1 MGPVES
7 ELRKALARR
16 MPPAGFTSRLME
28 EFRAEPSPRRMPWR
42 WVAAGAMA
50 ASLSLG
56 VFMQK
61 QHSDRQALIEARQA
75 EAELLMS
82 LQLAGIKINEAR
94 DAVWR
99 SGNRGA
105 EK

>member
-16 MPPAGFTSRLME
+16 TPPAGFTSRLME
-28 EFRAEPSPRRMPWR
+28 EVRAEPRTRRVRWR

-61 QHSDRQALIEARQA
+61 QHSDRLALIEARQA
-75 EAELLMS
+75 EAELMMT
-82 LQLAGIKINEAR
+82 LQLAGIKINQAR

-105 EK
+105 EE

>member
-1 MGPVES
+1 
-7 ELRKALARR
+7 
-16 MPPAGFTSRLME
+16 ME
-28 EFRAEPSPRRMPWR
+28 EVRAEPRPRRVRWR

-61 QHSDRQALIEARQA
+61 QHSDRQALIEARQS
-75 EAELLMS
+75 EAELMMT
-82 LQLAGIKINEAR
+82 LQLAGIKINQAR
-94 DAVWR
+94 DAVLR

-105 EK
+105 EE

>member
-1 MGPVES
+1 
-7 ELRKALARR
+7 
-16 MPPAGFTSRLME
+16 
-28 EFRAEPSPRRMPWR
+28 
-42 WVAAGAMA
+42 
-50 ASLSLG
+50 
-56 VFMQK
+56 MQK

-82 LQLAGIKINEAR
+82 LQLAGIKINQAR

-105 EK
+105 EE

>member
-16 MPPAGFTSRLME
+16 TPPAGFTSRTME
-28 EFRAEPSPRRMPWR
+28 GVRSEPRPRRMRWR

-61 QHSDRQALIEARQA
+61 QHSDRQAQVEARQA
-75 EAELLMS
+75 EAELLLS
-82 LQLAGIKINEAR
+82 LQLAGIKINQAR

-105 EK
+105 EQ

>member
-1 MGPVES
+1 
-7 ELRKALARR
+7 
-16 MPPAGFTSRLME
+16 ME
-28 EFRAEPSPRRMPWR
+28 EVLAEPRPRSVRWR

-61 QHSDRQALIEARQA
+61 QHSDRLALIEARQA

-82 LQLAGIKINEAR
+82 LQLAGIKINQAR

-105 EK
+105 EE